1 MHRHPLQQAGALL
14 VVEPSGFQRS
24 SQPPSRLLVCPD
36 GAPEPDERGDQ
47 AHTDHSIT
55 GGEAVVKGDPHVGH
69 YAAQLGEHRVVVD
82 HPLVGVSSFAELSQ
96 PARHARS
103 GGRSVGRL
111 GVELLDGEGSKGV
124 E

>member
-24 SQPPSRLLVCPD
+24 SQPASRLLVCPD

-82 HPLVGVSSFAELSQ
+82 HPPVGVSSFAELSQ